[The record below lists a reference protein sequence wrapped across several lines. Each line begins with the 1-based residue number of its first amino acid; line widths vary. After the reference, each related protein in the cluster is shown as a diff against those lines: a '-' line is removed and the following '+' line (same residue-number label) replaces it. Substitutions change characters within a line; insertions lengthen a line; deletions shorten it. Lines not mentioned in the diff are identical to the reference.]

1 MTNQE
6 RAEKA
11 YELKASGQCN
21 CAQAVLK
28 VFEDKLPVDSE
39 ALMSLASG
47 FAAGMGC
54 MESTC
59 GALVGAVM
67 AGGQMLQGKGRILP
81 FFLVVFKE
89 LFLGFVDLILSLFPI
104 LVIAAFHYLFTSFGY
119 TGFICH
125 FLQLFVHDQDQ
136 Y

>member
-1 MTNQE
+1 MTYQE

-39 ALMSLASG
+39 ALMTLASG

-67 AGGQMLQGKGRILP
+67 AGGQMLQGKGCAAVARKMLAE
-81 FFLVVFKE
+81 FKTKCGATICKDLKGVE
-89 LFLGFVDLILSLFPI
+89 TGKVLCECPDCVKNAVLILCENVEI
-104 LVIAAFHYLFTSFGY
+104 I
-119 TGFICH
+119 
-125 FLQLFVHDQDQ
+125 
-136 Y
+136 